1 MAPVKLNDVERKEK
15 LQPLIEKGEQQ
26 FNHQIIQ
33 LCSGWSM
40 VKDRDAI
47 YKEFIFQDFNQVWLQ
62 KYLYMS

>member
-15 LQPLIEKGEQQ
+15 LQPLIGKGGEP

-47 YKEFIFQDFNQVWLQ
+47 YKEFIFQDFNQVWSQ
-62 KYLYMS
+62 KYFR